1 MGIMYFINQL
11 CEYYIN
17 IASKFVNKPCLS
29 SQPFNHINQ
38 WCEYNAFL
46 HFPNLFADDVTCIL
60 SLMDTYYCSM
70 EILILFFFP
79 MVVKHIL
86 ILFALLCFS
95 GLKVSCFVLSCRM
108 ELLFTHSS
116 NRVCVLV
123 NEFKFLQKL
132 LLFVQLQYYL
142 ACCDNFICIN
152 ICTSSFYFGL

>member
-1 MGIMYFINQL
+1 
-11 CEYYIN
+11 
-17 IASKFVNKPCLS
+17 
-29 SQPFNHINQ
+29 
-38 WCEYNAFL
+38 
-46 HFPNLFADDVTCIL
+46 
-60 SLMDTYYCSM
+60 MDTYYCLM

-79 MVVKHIL
+79 VVVKHIL

-95 GLKVSCFVLSCRM
+95 GLKVSGFVLSYRM

-116 NRVCVLV
+116 NRICVLV